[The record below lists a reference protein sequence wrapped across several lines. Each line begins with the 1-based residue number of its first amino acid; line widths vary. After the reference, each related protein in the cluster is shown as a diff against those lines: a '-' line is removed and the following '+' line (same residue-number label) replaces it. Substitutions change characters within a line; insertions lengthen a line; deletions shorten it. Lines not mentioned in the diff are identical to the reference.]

1 MKNDNESPKR
11 KKCDFSCPCGGGQSC
26 PVSRRSLGDYVLEDE
41 VFKKNKWPL
50 RKDCSVPFTKEQLA
64 AMDAEFG
71 EYDSLC
77 A

>member
-1 MKNDNESPKR
+1 
-11 KKCDFSCPCGGGQSC
+11 
-26 PVSRRSLGDYVLEDE
+26 VLEDE